1 MRPKT
6 MQVPARKCLTAVLLV
21 SCWTLTAGQVTSTTK
36 APTVTTTAAGDPNAT
51 VYPKERGLIFT
62 TYDDYSSD
70 FAHLR
75 HLPMMPGYQNWSG
88 GVPGVAFTNI
98 YIKFLSIDVDFH
110 EKMVYMYDEHYKS
123 LVYGTNFNAELEL
136 DNMTFDFAHIGV
148 SKGQV
153 QIAVDWL
160 SHTVYWTDSIYRW
173 ICAAAGQMEKINDD
187 IYTILV
193 DQGLEA
199 PAGIA
204 LHPME
209 GIMFWSDSG
218 KHPKIERGD
227 MTGKNRHT
235 IVSNNLLAPK
245 TLEVDTVARRLF
257 WIDRDKST
265 IESVTFDGT
274 DRQTLRRIPY
284 GLLWDLAIYKDI
296 VVVTDVSYGDTMFY
310 NTTIGVHY
318 GKEEA
323 TSISIYPEYIY
334 AVAAYF
340 EEDQPLKQVDHC
352 AILDCEHLCLTNQ
365 MSAVCT
371 CAEGFEVDP
380 ASSNKCKENKGLF
393 HRAMVLVSHTHICL
407 ADIRVSANAYY
418 DSPCVFT
425 VIRSIPSNQTTTP
438 SSRRRR
444 QVTDGTNV
452 TSPAPTQKTSPPTVN
467 TTTQAPPT
475 TTTPAP
481 TAAPGDFIQH
491 VEVDS
496 IGRAFYYSDASN
508 RIYKRPVDLNIND
521 TAKELV
527 TYAVGEVTGLAFDW
541 FDNNL
546 YWSESRGQI
555 WLVNTEDGGTETVR
569 ETNDMPANLM
579 VLPHERALVW
589 TSGSSI
595 KKMAMDGTGTIMTL
609 NSEAANP
616 KALSVD
622 YDKKL
627 IYWVNEDDELYEM
640 KTDGSLAHRV
650 KQLSTNTFAI
660 AVHKSYIK
668 WIHEFADQPE
678 KILYT
683 AVPVTTLRGDNEEGY
698 FNVPAIDIK
707 ILDATLQVRETD
719 LCAHLNGGCE
729 QICLTHFTNDKFTK
743 KCACTT
749 GFRLTADGTGCTSD
763 TLTSNFAL
771 VSDRTFH
778 AIHQI
783 DLNTGNVNS
792 IPFEDLGDP
801 LGVMYDHKR
810 KKIIYSKYQQEI
822 IFMANLNGTG
832 EEEIAETEWAE
843 AVRFDLCE
851 TTGNIYYTSTYWQQ
865 IGMVSPSGHHF
876 VLDDDFY
883 FEELGSIA
891 VAPSKGWLFFT
902 ADDYYFGESYIGRS
916 NMDGTQYKA
925 LITTENGE
933 HVVAPDGLC
942 IDYIHEQF
950 FWSDRVTN
958 IIQSCNFEGTVCET
972 KVNLTG
978 QHAEIRD
985 IATDGTFLYYI
996 DTTKEHVVVF
1006 NLDTNTIEKELGK
1019 SLGRLESLD
1028 VFKSNNMNT
1037 QGTSAGCK
1045 ARNGLGDCSTICVP
1059 TSGTKGRVCM
1069 CEEGEYLNDDERTC
1083 SNVYQCNE
1091 FIMQDDGV
1099 EVTFDYDTCLRHFGD
1114 ECDIICPINYV
1125 PTSTAISKQKCLNSG
1140 WANETAVLC
1149 EEIRCPAVVPNAQLN
1164 TCNRYPGNRCEYTCT
1179 NGYKAAFDHAVCLN
1193 TGKWNIDV
1201 NNFCKLPQCP
1211 MTLMNGLAQIAAN
1224 CDVSAGK
1231 LCKYTC
1237 ADGYTLNSKLPSLT
1251 CGVNGQ
1257 WVVKSDQPCI
1267 LKTCPENAL
1276 RYGNTTNCNTRS
1288 VGTPCKYT
1296 CNSGYKA
1303 LPNLDEVICRKDL
1316 TWHPQNACQEAK
1328 CDMSFGSVT
1337 IQKDCDL
1344 KINSKCGYS
1353 CSSSFEKHSN
1363 VTMLTCRA
1371 DGTWNQTNVCLEA
1384 SNVAVTD
1391 AQTGSGGAI
1400 SQAGATAGIVIL
1412 VVIIVA
1418 LVLVIAFVFFRK
1430 RKSSEVPYST
1440 ASFHNKGDVAIENPG
1455 YQATPSATPTP
1466 DRRGYG
1472 VDDHTYSTVD
1482 ASQMQ
1487 PVKFDRLPNS
1497 PGSGGAK
1504 DDGFVN
1510 PMYHN
1515 NQPGSEQLA
1524 ETAQIDI
1531 TMDGDDGVLTKDSWL
1546 KEQQKSY

>member
-110 EKMVYMYDEHYKS
+110 EKM
-123 LVYGTNFNAELEL
+123 
-136 DNMTFDFAHIGV
+136 
-148 SKGQV
+148 
-153 QIAVDWL
+153 IAVDWL

-274 DRQTLRRIPY
+274 DRQTLRRIP
-284 GLLWDLAIYKDI
+284 
-296 VVVTDVSYGDTMFY
+296 
-310 NTTIGVHY
+310 
-318 GKEEA
+318 
-323 TSISIYPEYIY
+323 
-334 AVAAYF
+334 
-340 EEDQPLKQVDHC
+340 
-352 AILDCEHLCLTNQ
+352 
-365 MSAVCT
+365 
-371 CAEGFEVDP
+371 
-380 ASSNKCKENKGLF
+380 
-393 HRAMVLVSHTHICL
+393 HTHICL

-527 TYAVGEVTGLAFDW
+527 TYAVGEVT
-541 FDNNL
+541 
-546 YWSESRGQI
+546 
-555 WLVNTEDGGTETVR
+555 EDGGTETVR

-579 VLPHERALVW
+579 VLPHE
-589 TSGSSI
+589 SGSSI

-660 AVHKSYIK
+660 AVHKIN
-668 WIHEFADQPE
+668 
-678 KILYT
+678 
-683 AVPVTTLRGDNEEGY
+683 LRRYSIRPFQLQLLE
-698 FNVPAIDIK
+698 AITRK
-707 ILDATLQVRETD
+707 ATLISMRTLKWRLRTD
-719 LCAHLNGGCE
+719 LLDPFHERQVYKEMCMYN
-729 QICLTHFTNDKFTK
+729 
-743 KCACTT
+743 
-749 GFRLTADGTGCTSD
+749 RL
-763 TLTSNFAL
+763 
-771 VSDRTFH
+771 
-778 AIHQI
+778 QI
-783 DLNTGNVNS
+783 DGRRNRVH
-792 IPFEDLGDP
+792 I
-801 LGVMYDHKR
+801 R
-810 KKIIYSKYQQEI
+810 
-822 IFMANLNGTG
+822 
-832 EEEIAETEWAE
+832 
-843 AVRFDLCE
+843 
-851 TTGNIYYTSTYWQQ
+851 
-865 IGMVSPSGHHF
+865 
-876 VLDDDFY
+876 
-883 FEELGSIA
+883 
-891 VAPSKGWLFFT
+891 WLFFT

-978 QHAEIRD
+978 QHAEIP
-985 IATDGTFLYYI
+985 
-996 DTTKEHVVVF
+996 
-1006 NLDTNTIEKELGK
+1006 
-1019 SLGRLESLD
+1019 
-1028 VFKSNNMNT
+1028 
-1037 QGTSAGCK
+1037 SAGCK

-1149 EEIRCPAVVPNAQLN
+1149 EV
-1164 TCNRYPGNRCEYTCT
+1164 
-1179 NGYKAAFDHAVCLN
+1179 
-1193 TGKWNIDV
+1193 
-1201 NNFCKLPQCP
+1201 PQCP

-1267 LKTCPENAL
+1267 
-1276 RYGNTTNCNTRS
+1276 Y
-1288 VGTPCKYT
+1288 
-1296 CNSGYKA
+1296 
-1303 LPNLDEVICRKDL
+1303 EVICRKDL

-1466 DRRGYG
+1466 DRR
-1472 VDDHTYSTVD
+1472 DLI
-1482 ASQMQ
+1482 AS
-1487 PVKFDRLPNS
+1487 PIRLAVVVPKTMGSLTRCTIITNQEANNWRKQRRSISPWMVTTAFLPKTLGSRNS
-1497 PGSGGAK
+1497 RSRI
-1504 DDGFVN
+1504 
-1510 PMYHN
+1510 
-1515 NQPGSEQLA
+1515 S
-1524 ETAQIDI
+1524 
-1531 TMDGDDGVLTKDSWL
+1531 
-1546 KEQQKSY
+1546 

>member
-1 MRPKT
+1 MVGLLPKEPTTEPYISKEHDQRLLIGTRNVDDPRSVCFMRPKT

-110 EKMVYMYDEHYKS
+110 EKM
-123 LVYGTNFNAELEL
+123 
-136 DNMTFDFAHIGV
+136 
-148 SKGQV
+148 
-153 QIAVDWL
+153 IAVDWL

-274 DRQTLRRIPY
+274 DRQTLRRIP
-284 GLLWDLAIYKDI
+284 
-296 VVVTDVSYGDTMFY
+296 
-310 NTTIGVHY
+310 
-318 GKEEA
+318 
-323 TSISIYPEYIY
+323 
-334 AVAAYF
+334 
-340 EEDQPLKQVDHC
+340 
-352 AILDCEHLCLTNQ
+352 
-365 MSAVCT
+365 
-371 CAEGFEVDP
+371 
-380 ASSNKCKENKGLF
+380 
-393 HRAMVLVSHTHICL
+393 AMVLVSHTHICL
-407 ADIRVSANAYY
+407 ADIRVSANSYY

-527 TYAVGEVTGLAFDW
+527 TYAVGEVT
-541 FDNNL
+541 
-546 YWSESRGQI
+546 
-555 WLVNTEDGGTETVR
+555 EDGGTETVR

-579 VLPHERALVW
+579 VLPHER
-589 TSGSSI
+589 
-595 KKMAMDGTGTIMTL
+595 
-609 NSEAANP
+609 
-616 KALSVD
+616 
-622 YDKKL
+622 
-627 IYWVNEDDELYEM
+627 IYWVNEDDELNEM
-640 KTDGSLAHRV
+640 KTDGSLVKRV

-668 WIHEFADQPE
+668 WIHESMR
-678 KILYT
+678 
-683 AVPVTTLRGDNEEGY
+683 TLKWR
-698 FNVPAIDIK
+698 
-707 ILDATLQVRETD
+707 LRTD
-719 LCAHLNGGCE
+719 LLDPFHERQVYKEMCMYN
-729 QICLTHFTNDKFTK
+729 
-743 KCACTT
+743 
-749 GFRLTADGTGCTSD
+749 RL
-763 TLTSNFAL
+763 
-771 VSDRTFH
+771 
-778 AIHQI
+778 QI
-783 DLNTGNVNS
+783 DGRRNRVH
-792 IPFEDLGDP
+792 I
-801 LGVMYDHKR
+801 R
-810 KKIIYSKYQQEI
+810 
-822 IFMANLNGTG
+822 
-832 EEEIAETEWAE
+832 
-843 AVRFDLCE
+843 
-851 TTGNIYYTSTYWQQ
+851 
-865 IGMVSPSGHHF
+865 
-876 VLDDDFY
+876 
-883 FEELGSIA
+883 
-891 VAPSKGWLFFT
+891 WLFFT

-942 IDYIHEQF
+942 IDYIP
-950 FWSDRVTN
+950 
-958 IIQSCNFEGTVCET
+958 
-972 KVNLTG
+972 
-978 QHAEIRD
+978 
-985 IATDGTFLYYI
+985 
-996 DTTKEHVVVF
+996 
-1006 NLDTNTIEKELGK
+1006 
-1019 SLGRLESLD
+1019 
-1028 VFKSNNMNT
+1028 
-1037 QGTSAGCK
+1037 SAGCK

-1083 SNVYQCNE
+1083 SN
-1091 FIMQDDGV
+1091 
-1099 EVTFDYDTCLRHFGD
+1099 EV
-1114 ECDIICPINYV
+1114 
-1125 PTSTAISKQKCLNSG
+1125 
-1140 WANETAVLC
+1140 
-1149 EEIRCPAVVPNAQLN
+1149 
-1164 TCNRYPGNRCEYTCT
+1164 
-1179 NGYKAAFDHAVCLN
+1179 
-1193 TGKWNIDV
+1193 
-1201 NNFCKLPQCP
+1201 
-1211 MTLMNGLAQIAAN
+1211 
-1224 CDVSAGK
+1224 
-1231 LCKYTC
+1231 
-1237 ADGYTLNSKLPSLT
+1237 
-1251 CGVNGQ
+1251 
-1257 WVVKSDQPCI
+1257 
-1267 LKTCPENAL
+1267 
-1276 RYGNTTNCNTRS
+1276 
-1288 VGTPCKYT
+1288 
-1296 CNSGYKA
+1296 
-1303 LPNLDEVICRKDL
+1303 
-1316 TWHPQNACQEAK
+1316 K

-1337 IQKDCDL
+1337 IQKDCDF

-1430 RKSSEVPYST
+1430 
-1440 ASFHNKGDVAIENPG
+1440 
-1455 YQATPSATPTP
+1455 
-1466 DRRGYG
+1466 
-1472 VDDHTYSTVD
+1472 
-1482 ASQMQ
+1482 
-1487 PVKFDRLPNS
+1487 FDRLPNS

-1531 TMDGDDGVLTKDSWL
+1531 TMDGDDSVLTKDSWF
-1546 KEQQKSY
+1546 KEQQKLH